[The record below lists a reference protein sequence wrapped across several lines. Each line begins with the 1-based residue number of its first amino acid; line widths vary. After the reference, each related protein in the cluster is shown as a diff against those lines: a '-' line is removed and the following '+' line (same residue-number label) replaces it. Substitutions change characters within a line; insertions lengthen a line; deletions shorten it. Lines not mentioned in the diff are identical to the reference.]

1 MLALLAGCGNSR
13 TPVPNLGR
21 PGAADSLRTLTYRTA
36 GLSFRIPRSW
46 RVASQQAP
54 LVAVATSGSAVVAVW
69 RYPRG
74 QVLPATALALAHARS
89 ALVGAVRAHHP
100 AVRVIR
106 SSVIRAG
113 GSGAI
118 ELDAVEQI
126 AGQLRRVRSV
136 HVFADRAEIVLEEY
150 APTGLFHSVDHE
162 VFSPLRQSLTVSPA
176 AVG

>member
-1 MLALLAGCGNSR
+1 
-13 TPVPNLGR
+13 
-21 PGAADSLRTLTYRTA
+21 
-36 GLSFRIPRSW
+36 
-46 RVASQQAP
+46 
-54 LVAVATSGSAVVAVW
+54 
-69 RYPRG
+69 
-74 QVLPATALALAHARS
+74 
-89 ALVGAVRAHHP
+89 
-100 AVRVIR
+100 VIR